1 MLDRHRDGRHLILRQ
16 TKRSKIPKRSDPRW
30 FLPAIDE
37 ILDRREVSSWLRN
50 ELERNSHVDLS
61 KTRHSLTYCRRV
73 FEHFDD
79 LENRNEHN
87 GRDVRQVLT
96 RLSSNGKCWRC
107 RSLIDRCVVVVVVVV
122 HAFLVDVR
130 HLDKR
135 KQRNWIHL
143 ISETLAKER
152 QGCRM
157 SSGSMSNQSLVH
169 SVSYDL
175 GCSRKDLR
183 FRWCSIGRHRWNGC
197 FDRCLLWSSDSF

>member
-1 MLDRHRDGRHLILRQ
+1 MRE
-16 TKRSKIPKRSDPRW
+16 RSDRRR

-50 ELERNSHVDLS
+50 ELEKNSHVDLGE
-61 KTRHSLTYCRRV
+61 TRHSRTYCRCV

-79 LENRNEHN
+79 LENRNEQK
-87 GRDVRQVLT
+87 GREVPQVLT
-96 RLSSNGKCWRC
+96 RLSSNGKCWRR
-107 RSLIDRCVVVVVVVV
+107 RSLIDRCVVVVVVV

-130 HLDKR
+130 HLNER
-135 KQRNWIHL
+135 KQPNWIHS

-152 QGCRM
+152 EGCRM
-157 SSGSMSNQSLVH
+157 SSRSMSNQSLGH

-183 FRWCSIGRHRWNGC
+183 FRWCRIGRHRWNGC